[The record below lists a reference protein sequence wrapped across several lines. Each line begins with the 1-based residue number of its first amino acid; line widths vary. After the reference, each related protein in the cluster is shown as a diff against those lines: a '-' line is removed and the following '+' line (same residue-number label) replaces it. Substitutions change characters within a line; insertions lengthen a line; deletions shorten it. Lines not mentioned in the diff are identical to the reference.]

1 MFNLHNH
8 AERLFRV
15 FPAIRILGFDIM
27 EMQRKLGD
35 NFGGIF
41 MDKEEIL
48 RKAQKEDSD
57 EMKVQIRDKSM
68 KMDLYFNGHCRG
80 CFFLISEICRGIQ

>member
-1 MFNLHNH
+1 
-8 AERLFRV
+8 
-15 FPAIRILGFDIM
+15 
-27 EMQRKLGD
+27 
-35 NFGGIF
+35 